1 MMKRYQAEGTDF
13 RIFYVPAATLAHFH
27 PYTVEAFLQRQVS
40 AGMMANR
47 LLELHPE
54 RAADIGLYELTSR
67 LNNNSGDSNL
77 PIEHYLSVFEGIKSW
92 AIVLE
97 HHYGLGSQNWH
108 AELLRTIFELAY
120 FEGYIRSKTDP
131 RLNYAGA
138 CRFVLE
144 SVRSSLNKAIFT
156 ELLGDASG
164 PGLV

>member
-1 MMKRYQAEGTDF
+1 
-13 RIFYVPAATLAHFH
+13 
-27 PYTVEAFLQRQVS
+27 
-40 AGMMANR
+40 
-47 LLELHPE
+47 
-54 RAADIGLYELTSR
+54 